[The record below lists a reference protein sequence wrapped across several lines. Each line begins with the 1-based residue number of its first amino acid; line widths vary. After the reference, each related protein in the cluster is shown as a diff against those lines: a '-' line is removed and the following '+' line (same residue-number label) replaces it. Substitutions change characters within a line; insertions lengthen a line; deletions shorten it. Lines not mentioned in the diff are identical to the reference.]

1 MLSALL
7 FVLENKRMDRLRS
20 MKPTNF
26 NSQPHSARYVTGTTL
41 QELFFFFTVIPFYKY
56 YDSKLLLSTNLLLK
70 LTIELTV
77 GFLHVSPLLLQD
89 AFNSE
94 SHLY

>member
-1 MLSALL
+1 
-7 FVLENKRMDRLRS
+7 

-26 NSQPHSARYVTGTTL
+26 NSQPHSACYVTGTTL
-41 QELFFFFTVIPFYKY
+41 QELFLIMPFYKY
-56 YDSKLLLSTNLLLK
+56 YDSKLLLSTNLLPK
-70 LTIELTV
+70 LTAELTV
-77 GFLHVSPLLLQD
+77 GFLHGSLLLLQD

>member
-20 MKPTNF
+20 VKPTNF

-41 QELFFFFTVIPFYKY
+41 QELFFFFYSY
-56 YDSKLLLSTNLLLK
+56 
-70 LTIELTV
+70 TIL
-77 GFLHVSPLLLQD
+77 
-89 AFNSE
+89 
-94 SHLY
+94 